1 MNMYSCESRLLLF
14 RIVTVSMSV
23 TYERTALSEQN
34 PQRTTPVWLTPVIFG
49 GLAILAVI
57 VGYFFI
63 TGTDS
68 TDEATDPAVDS
79 QEGGVVDVVPQ
90 DENDQIDLSYV
101 ERRDAQDPLAIG
113 PVDAPVTLVVF
124 SDYQCPFCAAWSEE
138 TLPVMMDYVDDGQA
152 RIEWRDVNVYGAD
165 SERASKAA
173 YAAGLQD
180 QFWDYH
186 AELYAGGEIRDPQ
199 GLSEEALVE
208 LADELGLDTEQF
220 TTDMASEAVAE
231 QISTNQALG
240 HDIGAYSTPAF
251 VVNGEPMIGAQPTDV
266 FVDAMDAA
274 LAEAE

>member
-68 TDEATDPAVDS
+68 TDEAMDPAVDS
-79 QEGGVVDVVPQ
+79 QEGGDVDVVPQ

-113 PVDAPVTLVVF
+113 PVDASVRLLVLC
-124 SDYQCPFCAAWSEE
+124 DYQLPFCVARMDE
-138 TLPVMMDYVDDGQA
+138 TLTV
-152 RIEWRDVNVYGAD
+152 
-165 SERASKAA
+165 
-173 YAAGLQD
+173 
-180 QFWDYH
+180 
-186 AELYAGGEIRDPQ
+186 
-199 GLSEEALVE
+199 
-208 LADELGLDTEQF
+208 
-220 TTDMASEAVAE
+220 
-231 QISTNQALG
+231 
-240 HDIGAYSTPAF
+240 
-251 VVNGEPMIGAQPTDV
+251 
-266 FVDAMDAA
+266 
-274 LAEAE
+274 